1 MELKKTGNS
10 NASIEQRRQAATIR
24 GVGVLA
30 QFFVE
35 RAENAELWDVE
46 GRRFI
51 DFAGGIA
58 VQNVGHRHPK
68 VIAAVKRQLDAFVHT
83 CYQVVPYESYVALAE
98 KLNALAPI
106 SGPKKTAFFST
117 GAEAIENVVKIARV
131 ATGRSGVIAF
141 TGAFHGRTMM
151 ASALTGKVVPYKL
164 GFGPFPPEIYHAPFP
179 CRGVSVDA
187 AIRGLQQLFKADI
200 EPKRVAAIIIE
211 PVQGEGGFYVA
222 PFEFLRA
229 LRKICDEHGILLV
242 ADEIQTGCGR
252 TGTWFAMEQAG
263 VEPDLMTIGK
273 SLAAGFPLSA
283 VTGKA
288 AIMDA
293 PNPGGLGGTYAGNPI
308 AIAAAHAVLD
318 IMVEDKLLERS
329 RALGEKLRNRLNAQ
343 RAKIPQIADVRGL
356 GSMVAAEFAKPGSSA
371 DAAAADADFTK
382 RVQDEAIKRGLALLT
397 CGVDANVI
405 RFLYPLTIPD
415 AMFDEAIGIIEQ
427 SLGAAAAA
435 Q

>member
-1 MELKKTGNS
+1 MELKHPGNL
-10 NASIEQRRQAATIR
+10 NSILEQRRQAATVR

-30 QFFVE
+30 PFFVE
-35 RAENAELWDVE
+35 RAQNAELWDVE

-51 DFAGGIA
+51 DFASGIA
-58 VQNVGHRHPK
+58 VLNVGHRHPR
-68 VIAAVKRQLDAFVHT
+68 VIEAVKRQLDAFIHS
-83 CYQVVPYESYVALAE
+83 CYQVVPYEGYVALAE

-106 SGPKKTAFFST
+106 PGPKKTAFFST
-117 GAEAIENVVKIARV
+117 GAEAIENVVKIARA

-164 GFGPFPPEIYHAPFP
+164 GFGPFPSEIYHAPFP
-179 CRGVSVDA
+179 CHGVDVA
-187 AIRGLQQLFKADI
+187 AAMRGLQQIFKADI

-211 PVQGEGGFYVA
+211 PVQGEGGFYIA
-222 PFEFLRA
+222 PFAFLRA
-229 LRKICDEHGILLV
+229 LRTLCDEHGIVFV
-242 ADEIQTGCGR
+242 ADEIQSGFGR

-293 PNPGGLGGTYAGNPI
+293 PDPGALGGTYAGNPI
-308 AIAAAHAVLD
+308 GIAAAHAVID
-318 IMVEDKLLERS
+318 IIDEEKLLERS
-329 RALGEKLRNRLNAQ
+329 LALGERLRKRLNAQ
-343 RAKIPQIADVRGL
+343 RARVPQISDVRGL
-356 GSMVAAEFAKPGSSA
+356 GSMNAVEFAKPGSTA
-371 DAAAADADFTK
+371 DAPAYDADFTK
-382 RVQDEAIKRGLALLT
+382 RVQQEAMQRGLVLLT
-397 CGVDANVI
+397 CGLDANVI
-405 RFLYPLTIPD
+405 RFLYPLTIED
-415 AMFDEAIGIIEQ
+415 AVFDEALDIVEQ
-427 SLGAAAAA
+427 SLAAAAAA

>member
-1 MELKKTGNS
+1 MELKYPGNLNS
-10 NASIEQRRQAATIR
+10 SIEQRRLAATVR

-30 QFFVE
+30 PFFVE
-35 RAENAELWDVE
+35 RAQNAEMWDVE

-51 DFAGGIA
+51 DFASGIA
-58 VQNVGHRHPK
+58 VLNVGHRHPK
-68 VIAAVKRQLDAFVHT
+68 VIEAVKQQLDAFIHT
-83 CYQVVPYESYVALAE
+83 CYQVVPCESYVALAE

-117 GAEAIENVVKIARV
+117 GAEAIENIVKIART

-141 TGAFHGRTMM
+141 TGGFHGRTMM

-179 CRGVSVDA
+179 CHGVSADD
-187 AIRGLQQLFKADI
+187 AIRGLQQIFKADI
-200 EPKRVAAIIIE
+200 EAKRVAAIIIE

-229 LRKICDEHGILLV
+229 LRKLCDEHGILFV
-242 ADEIQTGCGR
+242 ADEIQTGFGR
-252 TGTWFAMEQAG
+252 TGTWFAMEQVGA
-263 VEPDLMTIGK
+263 EPDLMTSGK

-308 AIAAAHAVLD
+308 AIAAAHAVID
-318 IMVEDKLLERS
+318 IIGEEKLLERS
-329 RALGEKLRNRLNAQ
+329 LMLGKRLRQRLDAQ
-343 RAKIPQIADVRGL
+343 RAKTPQIADVRGL
-356 GSMVAAEFAKPGSSA
+356 GSMIAVEFAKPGSPA
-371 DAAAADADFTK
+371 EAPAYDADFTK
-382 RVQDEAIKRGLALLT
+382 RVQQEAMKRGLVLLT
-397 CGVDANVI
+397 CGLDANVI
-405 RFLYPLTIPD
+405 RFLYPLTIQD
-415 AMFDEAIGIIEQ
+415 AVFDEALDIIEQ
-427 SLGAAAAA
+427 SLGAAAAE

>member
-1 MELKKTGNS
+1 MELKHPGELNS
-10 NASIEQRRQAATIR
+10 IIEQRRRAATVR

-30 QFFVE
+30 SFFVE
-35 RAENAELWDVE
+35 RAQNAELWDVE

-51 DFAGGIA
+51 DFASGIA
-58 VQNVGHRHPK
+58 VLNVGHRHPK
-68 VIAAVKRQLDAFVHT
+68 VIEAVKQQLDAFIHT

-117 GAEAIENVVKIARV
+117 GAEAIENIVKIARA

-141 TGAFHGRTMM
+141 TGGFHGRTMM

-164 GFGPFPPEIYHAPFP
+164 GFGPFPPEVYHAPFP
-179 CRGVSVDA
+179 CHGVGVDA
-187 AIRGLQQLFKADI
+187 AIRGLQQIFKADI
-200 EPKRVAAIIIE
+200 EAEHVAAIIIE

-229 LRKICDEHGILLV
+229 LRKLCDEHGIVFV
-242 ADEIQTGCGR
+242 ADEIQSGFGR

-293 PNPGGLGGTYAGNPI
+293 PNPGGLGGTYAGSPI
-308 AIAAAHAVLD
+308 AIAAAHAVID
-318 IMVEDKLLERS
+318 IIAEDKLLERS
-329 RALGEKLRNRLNAQ
+329 LVLGEKLRRRLNAQ
-343 RAKIPQIADVRGL
+343 RAKTPQIADVRGL
-356 GSMVAAEFAKPGSSA
+356 GSMIAVEFAGTGTPA
-371 DAAAADADFTK
+371 HAPACDADFTK
-382 RVQDEAIKRGLALLT
+382 RVQQEAMKRGLLLLT
-397 CGVDANVI
+397 CGLDANVI
-405 RFLYPLTIPD
+405 RFLYPLTIQD
-415 AMFDEAIGIIEQ
+415 VIFDEALEIVEQ
-427 SLGAAAAA
+427 SLSAAAAA
-435 Q
+435 G